1 MAAVADSE
9 CNTVTLAKDGLIN
22 LERPFPLSRST
33 SQTSRAY
40 GPPLILTFRSVCIP
54 IGLAYASTLA
64 ENQARGAMIEN
75 TSALFSQIKTGT
87 LLSRMAG

>member
-9 CNTVTLAKDGLIN
+9 CNTVTLAKYGLIN

-33 SQTSRAY
+33 SQTSRTY
-40 GPPLILTFRSVCIP
+40 GPLILTFRRVCIP

-75 TSALFSQIKTGT
+75 ASALFSQIMTGT
-87 LLSRMAG
+87 LLSRMVG